1 MATHG
6 LATRCPVCSTVF
18 RVVPDQLRVS
28 EGWVRCGR
36 CAEVFNA
43 SLSLVDMETG
53 APRAAPDGLP
63 GGLPT
68 SSAAAPTAANP
79 AHPAWPEQPAAHPYA
94 HPRAHPHNHPPVQRP
109 SAVVRYGVDRKPP
122 PSPPPPPEATPAT
135 VQAPWEPE
143 PEHHDAPPKAP
154 QGPAAPAVPSD
165 PRAEPDDRPAFVQQ
179 ADRAARWQRP
189 RVRRALGGA
198 AVAAALALVLQMS
211 YQYRELIAAGW
222 PSTRPALQQ
231 GCAVLG
237 CRLTAAHAI
246 DSLAVESSGLL
257 RVEKTNTYSLSVSLR
272 NRAGYEVAL
281 PALELSLTD
290 SRGRLIARR
299 VLNTREL
306 GSAQNTV
313 TAGGDVALQA
323 TLLMAAAAAPER
335 EVPAEPQA
343 EPQQVAGYTI
353 ELFYP

>member
-1 MATHG
+1 MATSG

-53 APRAAPDGLP
+53 APRAAPEGLP
-63 GGLPT
+63 GAPAAT
-68 SSAAAPTAANP
+68 PPAAPAPAAAKP
-79 AHPAWPEQPAAHPYA
+79 ARPAWPDP
-94 HPRAHPHNHPPVQRP
+94 PPVQRP
-109 SAVVRYGVDRKPP
+109 AAVVRYGAERR
-122 PSPPPPPEATPAT
+122 PPPEPETFQTPWEHDPAREDTPAPSP
-135 VQAPWEPE
+135 AWPA
-143 PEHHDAPPKAP
+143 D
-154 QGPAAPAVPSD
+154 PAATID

-189 RVRRALGGA
+189 RVRLALGGA
-198 AVAAALALVLQMS
+198 TAAAALALLLQAT
-211 YQYRELIAAGW
+211 YQYRELIAARW
-222 PSTRPALQQ
+222 PATRVALLPT
-231 GCAVLG
+231 CALLG
-237 CRLTAAHAI
+237 CRINAAHAI
-246 DSLAVESSGLL
+246 DSLTVESSGLL
-257 RVEKTNTYSLSVSLR
+257 RVEKTNTYSLSVGLR
-272 NRAGYEVAL
+272 NRAGFEIAL

-313 TAGGDVALQA
+313 AAGADVALQA
-323 TLLMAAAAAPER
+323 TLLMATTAG
-335 EVPAEPQA
+335 AEADPQTGSQ
-343 EPQQVAGYTI
+343 PGSQPVSGYTI